1 VALLQTPSV
10 ATAESAEAPLVHAT
24 LAREIRDLDSVTREI
39 AKRENP
45 VSCPGAPL
53 YEAENRCGS
62 GAASKPEIAA
72 PVSSPSNLD
81 RATPVSGPPVLA
93 VVPTSDVENTPTAEV
108 NATLSTDTGPAGVE
122 VPALDV
128 PATTERK
135 RVRQQPPRGRY
146 AQQRHFWPFW

>member
-1 VALLQTPSV
+1 VLLLQAPSV
-10 ATAESAEAPLVHAT
+10 ATG
-24 LAREIRDLDSVTREI
+24 
-39 AKRENP
+39 
-45 VSCPGAPL
+45 PGAPL
-53 YEAENRCGS
+53 YAAENRRGP
-62 GAASKPEIAA
+62 GAASNPEIAA